1 MELTQKQPRPQMREL
16 YERRWWALVVLC
28 LSLVVIG
35 LDNTVLNVALPT
47 LVVDLKSTASELQWI
62 VDAYVLVFAGLLL
75 TAGNLG
81 DRFGRKRMLN
91 FGMIVF
97 VVGSLL
103 SAYAGSSH
111 QLIATRA
118 LMGFGG
124 AFIMPSTLSIL
135 TNIFPPNERGRAIA
149 IWTAAAGIAV
159 PVGPVIGGWLLEHFW
174 WGSIFLI
181 NVPII
186 AIALIAGFFLIPES
200 RDPEHSAL
208 DPAGALLSIAGLGA
222 LIYGII
228 EAPNNG
234 WLSARTLILFAAAL
248 LLLGAFALWE
258 IRIPRPMLNTRFFRN
273 PRFSAA
279 SLSIALVFFALFGS
293 MFFLTQYLQFVL
305 GYDAL
310 KAGMRIVPVAVGIL
324 IGAPASVRLV
334 KLFGSK
340 LVVAAGL
347 TIVAAGLFLM
357 SRTTMTS
364 GYEFIGLSL
373 PLIGL
378 GMGLTM
384 APATDSVMGSI
395 PRENAG
401 VGSAM
406 NDMMRQIGGALGV
419 AVLGSVLST
428 SYTNHVGTFASAL
441 AEPQS
446 SLVRNSIGAAL
457 EVARRIGGANGQFL
471 ASSANQAFIDAM
483 NVTLVAGAAVA
494 LFGAL
499 VSLAFL
505 PAEELPSEDE
515 VDETPAREEA
525 AVSEMGGWRR

>member
-1 MELTQKQPRPQMREL
+1 MKAEQEL
-16 YERRWWALVVLC
+16 YGRRWWALLVLC

-47 LVVDLKSTASELQWI
+47 LVRDLSATASQLQWI

-81 DRFGRKRMLN
+81 DRFGRKLALN

-97 VVGSLL
+97 VIGSFA

-135 TNIFPPNERGRAIA
+135 TNIFPSNERGRAIA
-149 IWTAAAGIAV
+149 IWTAAAGIAI
-159 PVGPVIGGWLLEHFW
+159 PAGPVIGGWMLEHFW
-174 WGSIFLI
+174 WGSIFLV
-181 NVPII
+181 NVPV
-186 AIALIAGFFLIPES
+186 IALALVAGFFLIPES
-200 RDPEHSAL
+200 KDPEHSAI
-208 DPAGALLSIAGLGA
+208 DPAGAVLSIAGLGA

-228 EAPNNG
+228 EAPDNG
-234 WLSARTLILFAAAL
+234 WLSARTLIIFAAAAV
-248 LLLGAFALWE
+248 LLGAFAFWE
-258 IRIPRPMLNTRFFRN
+258 MHTARPMLNTRFFRN

-310 KAGMRIVPVAVGIL
+310 AAGIRIVPVAIGIL

-334 KLFGSK
+334 RLFGSK
-340 LVVAAGL
+340 LVVAGGL
-347 TIVAAGLFLM
+347 TIVACGLFLM

-364 GYEFIGLSL
+364 GYEFIGFSL

-384 APATDSVMGSI
+384 APATDSIMGSI

-406 NDMMRQIGGALGV
+406 NDTTRQVGGALGV

-428 SYTNHVGTFASAL
+428 SYGHHIANVAFAL
-441 AEPQS
+441 PEPQA
-446 SLVRNSIGAAL
+446 SLVRNSIGAAT
-457 EVARRIGGANGQFL
+457 EVAARLGGFDGRLLLTGAN
-471 ASSANQAFIDAM
+471 NAFIDAM
-483 NVTLVAGAAVA
+483 NITLIAAAGVA

-499 VSLAFL
+499 VSLVFL
-505 PAEELPSEDE
+505 PAEEGPSPRSTAESTAPDE
-515 VDETPAREEA
+515 VRLP
-525 AVSEMGGWRR
+525 EMGGSRR